1 MKESIERAFVTGQ
14 AGRLNLARALPDLPT
29 GGATGPTVVA
39 PTPDDGVILTA
50 TEMQELERRNVLRAL
65 ESCRWKISGTGGAAE
80 RLGVKANTLSSRMK
94 SLGIERPRSS

>member
-1 MKESIERAFVTGQ
+1 
-14 AGRLNLARALPDLPT
+14 
-29 GGATGPTVVA
+29 
-39 PTPDDGVILTA
+39 
-50 TEMQELERRNVLRAL
+50 MQELERRNVLRAL